1 MAVTVYRWDDAIA
14 PTLSAD
20 NGALIAVLDACLVN
34 GYGAKGAAGWT
45 KAYSDTN
52 KAAYKQGT
60 GSNGLYL
67 RVDNSTSNQYPR
79 LRGFATMSDVDTG
92 QGQFPSDAQI
102 TGGAY
107 GHTSSTTDSTAR
119 PWLLAADAKRFIL
132 YIGFSNTAAEGI
144 AGSTSYRPIIFFGDI
159 LSYRPD
165 DAYHTLIIAS
175 GSASV
180 SANKIATWAGSGAGV
195 IGHYMARSNNQI
207 DVSVQYG
214 KITDPRGSPSSTSEA
229 TIGTAGA
236 AYPDPVTGGMLLAPI
251 YIVEPS
257 GKLTRGRLPGVWA
270 PLHSLPGNPGDT
282 ISGTATGGLNGRSFI
297 LLDAANGGTRG
308 RLAIETSDTWES

>member
-1 MAVTVYRWDDAIA
+1 MAVTVYRWDDASA

-45 KAYSDTN
+45 KAYSVTN

-92 QGQFPSDAQI
+92 EGQFPSEAQI

-132 YIGFSNTAAEGI
+132 YIGYNNTTTEGI
-144 AGSTSYRPIIFFGDI
+144 AGSTAYKPIFFFGDI

-165 DAYHTLIIAS
+165 DAYHTLLIAN
-175 GSASV
+175 GSASA
-180 SANKIATWAGSGAGV
+180 SATYFASWSGDGAAR
-195 IGHYMARSNNQI
+195 IGHYMARSNSQI

-214 KITDPRGSPSSTSEA
+214 KITDARGSTSTTAIA
-229 TIGTAGA
+229 TIGSAGA

-251 YIVEPS
+251 YIIEPT

-270 PLHSLPGNPGDT
+270 PLHNLPGNPGDT

-297 LLDAANGGTRG
+297 LLDGANGSTRG
-308 RLAIETSDTWES
+308 RLAIEISDTWES